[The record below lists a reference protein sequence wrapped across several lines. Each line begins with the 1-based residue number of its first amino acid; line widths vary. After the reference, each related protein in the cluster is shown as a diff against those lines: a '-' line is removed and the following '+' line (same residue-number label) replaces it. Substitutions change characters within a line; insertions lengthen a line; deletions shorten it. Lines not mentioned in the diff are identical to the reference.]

1 MAAWQPEEMNSLYC
15 HVMAHAEKFADVTCD
30 GGAEAFNREL
40 LQDAANNDEEVVE
53 TPISIEV
60 IDAVA
65 KKEPGFVAGFG
76 DKVHVEFVVAL
87 KRGSQLKTVGK
98 RYSELEEFHAVL
110 LSHNLVDRL
119 QAPPFPEKQTFRD
132 SWYKFDATDVN

>member
-65 KKEPGFVAGFG
+65 KNCLLYTSPSPRDG
-76 DKVHVEFVVAL
+76 
-87 KRGSQLKTVGK
+87 
-98 RYSELEEFHAVL
+98 L
-110 LSHNLVDRL
+110 LSRMPSS
-119 QAPPFPEKQTFRD
+119 A
-132 SWYKFDATDVN
+132 

>member
-1 MAAWQPEEMNSLYC
+1 MSKNASRRGVIASAKAPPCAKHCAQPPRKALPKQAGARRKHKKAMAAWQPEEMNSLYC

-40 LQDAANNDEEVVE
+40 LQDAAGNDEEVQE

-65 KKEPGFVAGFG
+65 
-76 DKVHVEFVVAL
+76 
-87 KRGSQLKTVGK
+87 
-98 RYSELEEFHAVL
+98 
-110 LSHNLVDRL
+110 
-119 QAPPFPEKQTFRD
+119 
-132 SWYKFDATDVN
+132 